1 MGWWRIGCGC
11 LVLPFPP
18 VSKVSCAKGT
28 SRTASIVSRATPI
41 SHTALFMQQRA
52 AQDILYP
59 YHRRLTMTLKL
70 KLLRIISFTMQEFDL
85 DRTHLFVLIME
96 DIEMEALRHEQ
107 RLLTAVQSN

>member
-1 MGWWRIGCGC
+1 
-11 LVLPFPP
+11 
-18 VSKVSCAKGT
+18 
-28 SRTASIVSRATPI
+28 
-41 SHTALFMQQRA
+41 
-52 AQDILYP
+52 
-59 YHRRLTMTLKL
+59 MTLKL